1 MTLLGGLAMV
11 CAVAGIVLRRPGLRA
26 VALGFGAGVPASA
39 GVVVGPV
46 ALSVFVVVAAVVG
59 CSPAPRSGARLQ
71 DAAVSLLVA
80 FGVVALV
87 VTAVAP
93 WVFAG
98 TPVLEPG
105 KGVDLQVHAPAS
117 LTFTI
122 GNAAQCVYLVTAVAA
137 ARFLW
142 RTGTAPIALLVA
154 AWTGTVLSAV
164 RGVLRALALD
174 RTAWLFDTLGS
185 TYSGEGDTR
194 LRGVFAEPSELA
206 AFSLA
211 VVAFAA
217 VRTVR
222 RADGGHRTADRV
234 LLVVAGGDLLASA
247 SGTAVVAGCLTA
259 AALVTVFLV
268 RFVRSEGVHAAPV
281 ALTTL
286 AVAFV
291 TVAAGPDALTPAAE
305 IVADKLTSQSLD
317 ARSAAD
323 AIGMSVLADT
333 AGFGAGDPGGGQ
345 QRHDERRRPVA
356 AEAGTGL
363 FLAAVLGLVRRSA
376 RTAAAAPAAA
386 GLFGLLVAKTVS
398 APDLSTPLLWVLI
411 ATCVQLGAA
420 RERLGATLGRPQE
433 YRMSDN

>member
-1 MTLLGGLAMV
+1 MTLLGGLALA
-11 CAVAGIVLRRPGLRA
+11 CAVVGVVLRRPALRA

-39 GVVVGPV
+39 GIVVGPV
-46 ALSVFVVVAAVVG
+46 ALSVFVVVATLVA
-59 CSPAPRSGARLQ
+59 CTPAPRRGAPLQ

-80 FGVVALV
+80 FGVVALA

-105 KGVDLQVHAPAS
+105 KGVDLQVHAPSS

-142 RTGTAPIALLVA
+142 RTGTARLALSVA
-154 AWTGTVLSAV
+154 AWTGTALSAV
-164 RGVLRALALD
+164 RGVLRVLGID
-174 RTAWLFDTLGS
+174 RTAWVFDTLGG

-211 VVAFAA
+211 VVAIAA
-217 VRTVR
+217 VRTA
-222 RADGGHRTADRV
+222 RAPGSAQRSTSGL

-247 SGTAVVAGCLTA
+247 SGTAVVAGCLVGVGLTA
-259 AALVTVFLV
+259 VFLI
-268 RFVRSEGVHAAPV
+268 RFVRSGGAHVAPV
-281 ALTTL
+281 VFTTL

-291 TVAAGPDALTPAAE
+291 AVAAGPESVAPAAE
-305 IVADKLTSQSLD
+305 IVTDKLTSQSLD

-323 AIGMSVLADT
+323 AIGMTVLTDT
-333 AGFGAGDPGGGQ
+333 RGFGAGLGSNRSSSFLVTLLSTTGI
-345 QRHDERRRPVA
+345 
-356 AEAGTGL
+356 AGTGL
-363 FLAAVLGLVRRSA
+363 LVVALLVLLRRCA
-376 RTAAAAPAAA
+376 HTAAAAPAAA
-386 GLFGLLVAKTVS
+386 GLFGLLVAKAVS

-411 ATCVQLGAA
+411 ATCIDVGAERA
-420 RERLGATLGRPQE
+420 RSGTLAASSTGIR
-433 YRMSDN
+433 NV

>member
-1 MTLLGGLAMV
+1 MTLLGGLALV
-11 CAVAGIVLRRPGLRA
+11 WAVAGIALRRPGLCA

-39 GVVVGPV
+39 GVVLGPV
-46 ALSVFVVVAAVVG
+46 AISVFVVVAATVG
-59 CSPAPRSGARLQ
+59 CSPAPRRGARLQ
-71 DAAVSLLVA
+71 DTAVSLLVA

-122 GNAAQCVYLVTAVAA
+122 GNAAQCVYLVTAVTA

-164 RGVLRALALD
+164 RGALRALALD
-174 RTAWLFDTLGS
+174 RTAWLFDTLGG

-217 VRTVR
+217 VRTVG

-259 AALVTVFLV
+259 AALVAVFLV
-268 RFVRSEGVHAAPV
+268 RFVRSGGVHVAPV
-281 ALTTL
+281 ALA
-286 AVAFV
+286 AVTAAFV
-291 TVAAGPDALTPAAE
+291 AVAAGPDALVPAVD
-305 IVADKLTSQSLD
+305 IVADKMTSQSLD

-323 AIGMSVLADT
+323 AIGMTVLTDT
-333 AGFGAGDPGGGQ
+333 SGFGAGLGSNRSSSFVVTLLSTTGI
-345 QRHDERRRPVA
+345 
-356 AEAGTGL
+356 AGTGL
-363 FLAAVLGLVRRSA
+363 FLAALLGLLWRSA
-376 RTAAAAPAAA
+376 RTAGAAPAAA

-420 RERLGATLGRPQE
+420 REHLGAPKSRPQKYE
-433 YRMSDN
+433 MSDT

>member
-1 MTLLGGLAMV
+1 MTLLGGLAV
-11 CAVAGIVLRRPGLRA
+11 ACAVAGIVLRRPGLRA

-59 CSPAPRSGARLQ
+59 CSPGPRIGARLQ

-206 AFSLA
+206 AFALA

-259 AALVTVFLV
+259 AALVAVFLV
-268 RFVRSEGVHAAPV
+268 RFVRSGGVHAAPV
-281 ALTTL
+281 ALTIL

-291 TVAAGPDALTPAAE
+291 TVAAGSDALTPAAE
-305 IVADKLTSQSLD
+305 IVGDKLTSQSLD

-323 AIGMSVLADT
+323 AIGMTVLT
-333 AGFGAGDPGGGQ
+333 ATSGFGAGLGSNRSSSFLVTLLSTTG
-345 QRHDERRRPVA
+345 VT
-356 AEAGTGL
+356 GTVL
-363 FLAAVLGLVRRSA
+363 FLAAVLGLVWRSA
-376 RTAAAAPAAA
+376 RTATAAPAAA

-398 APDLSTPLLWVLI
+398 APDLSTPLLWVLLG
-411 ATCVQLGAA
+411 TCVQLGGA
-420 RERLGATLGRPQE
+420 RERLGAMTGDPQKCG
-433 YRMSDN
+433 MSDK